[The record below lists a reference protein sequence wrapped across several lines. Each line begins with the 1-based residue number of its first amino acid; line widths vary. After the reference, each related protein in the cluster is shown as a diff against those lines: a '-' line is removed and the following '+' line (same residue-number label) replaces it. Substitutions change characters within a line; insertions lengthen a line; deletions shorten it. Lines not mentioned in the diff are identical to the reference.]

1 MQTIGELF
9 SKDIRRH
16 IEEVIKVDQADAATV
31 RNELEEYV
39 ATDSIQDHFVTVYK
53 AVAEAKTEPHEGIG
67 VWVSGF
73 FGSGKS
79 SFAKILGYTIAA
91 KDVGGE
97 SASQL
102 FQRNVQNAT
111 ISTYLD
117 QINTAI
123 PADAVIFDVSMDR
136 GVRTASER
144 ITEIMY
150 KALLRELGYSEDFD
164 LAELEISL
172 EGDGLL
178 DRFCEQFQARHGKS
192 WDVRRKLGR
201 AVNEASAVL
210 CDLDPKTYPEA
221 DSWAKGLGQGRADVT
236 PNLLAQRAFE
246 LAARRRPGRALV
258 FVIDEVGQYVSRSVD
273 KMLDLQAV
281 VQAIGKEGKNRVVR
295 KQAVAP
301 FWIIVTSQEK
311 LSEVVTALDSKKVE
325 LARLQD
331 RFPIPIDL
339 KQSDIAEITGKR
351 VLAKSP
357 EAEQV
362 LGQLYD
368 QHEGRLKTLTAM
380 ERTGRAT
387 SVSRQAFVDLYPYLP
402 YQIDLCIDIVSG
414 LRLRRGAQRHIGGSN
429 RTIIMQAQ
437 QMLVHPRTNLADE
450 QIGQLVTLD
459 RVYELLYAGNLLPI
473 EVTRE
478 VDDVPKR
485 LPGDKMAYKVAK
497 AIALMEVVTD
507 APRTP
512 HNLAVVLHPRVE
524 ADSLLPQVEA
534 ALAALVDKQVVRES
548 EEGYKLLTIQEKRW
562 DDTRRGLDPKPAD
575 RNRIKRESYKEIFA
589 DPKLKKY
596 RYKDLKSIKLSLAID
611 GEVVDSDGDVRLN
624 ILCAD
629 DPEEFTDRCKEART
643 ASGERRNE
651 LFWVVS
657 LNEEIHRLVEELYR
671 SREMVS
677 THERLA
683 AQGQLSAE
691 ESACLADEKVR
702 RDRSQREL
710 RGKLG
715 EITQSSTG
723 FFQAV
728 QKDASSLGQ
737 SLSEIIHGLL
747 DYAVPTLYPKIEL
760 GNRPVK
766 GDEAEKLL
774 TAANLSGLPPVFY
787 DDENGLSL
795 VAKQQGR
802 FVPNLGAE
810 ICREVLEYLKREHAY
825 GNKVTGKIL
834 DAHFQGIGYGWD
846 PDVLRIVL
854 AVLLRGGAI
863 EVTHQGRKHRNHN
876 DPACR
881 VPFTLKNA
889 FRAASFTPRES
900 LGLKILTAAAR
911 NYEEITGSEVDIEE
925 SAIAQ
930 AFQKLAA
937 EDRERLLPVVANM
950 KAYDLPGL
958 ETMVEHQQTVDG
970 ILDMATDD
978 CVMTLAGEG
987 KSYQKARTVAVRLSE
1002 ALTGQ
1007 NLQLIRRARHVLSTQ
1022 WPVVQSHGADEETI
1036 AQVEQLRSALSS
1048 EGFYSNVEGIRQTA
1062 DGIAAKYRELYH
1074 DIHQRRSQLYDEAVN
1089 EIKGLPEWSMVFPEA
1104 NTNPD
1109 QQQAILAT
1117 LAPKALCM
1125 PDLPDAAAV
1134 CRQCHATVA
1143 EMESDVAAVTAR
1155 RSEVIRRLQELA
1167 TPEQKVVTVRVADI
1181 LGSVLRDVDPK
1192 DLEKTEKAVDEALN
1206 ALKEHLLKLLAE
1218 GSRIVLE

>member
-1 MQTIGELF
+1 
-9 SKDIRRH
+9 
-16 IEEVIKVDQADAATV
+16 
-31 RNELEEYV
+31 
-39 ATDSIQDHFVTVYK
+39 
-53 AVAEAKTEPHEGIG
+53 VAEAKTEPHEGIG

-102 FQRNVQNAT
+102 FQQNVQNAT
-111 ISTYLD
+111 ISTYLG

-123 PADAVIFDVSMDR
+123 PTDAVIFDVSMDR

-150 KALLRELGYSEDFD
+150 KALLRELGYPEDFD

-172 EGDGLL
+172 ENDGLL
-178 DRFCEQFQARHGKS
+178 EDFCQKFQARHGKS

-210 CDLDPKTYPEA
+210 CDLDPKTFPEA
-221 DSWAKGLGQGRADVT
+221 DSWAKALGQGRADVT

-246 LAARRRPGRALV
+246 LAARRRPGHALV

-281 VQAIGKEGKNRVVR
+281 VQAIGKEGKNRVMR
-295 KQAVAP
+295 KRAVAP

-339 KQSDIAEITGKR
+339 KQSDIAEITGRR
-351 VLAKSP
+351 VLAKSE
-357 EAEQV
+357 EAQDE
-362 LGQLYD
+362 LGRLYD
-368 QHEGRLKTLTAM
+368 RHPGRLKTLTAM

-387 SVSRQAFVDLYPYLP
+387 SVSRQDFIDLYPYLP

-429 RTIIMQAQ
+429 RTIIIQAQ
-437 QMLVHPRTNLADE
+437 QMLVHPRTNLAAE
-450 QIGQLVTLD
+450 PIGHLVTLD
-459 RVYELLYAGNLLPI
+459 RVYELLYAGNLMPI

-478 VDDVPKR
+478 VDDVPNR
-485 LPGDKMAYKVAK
+485 LPGNEMAYKVAK
-497 AIALMEVVTD
+497 AIALMDVVTD

-512 HNLAVVLHPRVE
+512 HNLAVVLHPRVD

-534 ALAALVDKQVVRES
+534 ALKALVDKQVVRES
-548 EEGYKLLTIQEKRW
+548 EEGFKLLTIQEKRW
-562 DDTRRGLDPKPAD
+562 DDKRRGLDPKPAD
-575 RNRIKRESYKEIFA
+575 RNRIKREVFKEIFA
-589 DPKLKKY
+589 DPKMKKY
-596 RYKDLKSIKLSLAID
+596 RYEDLKAIKPSLAVD
-611 GEVVDSDGDVRLN
+611 GEVVDADGDFRLTL
-624 ILCAD
+624 LCAD
-629 DPEEFTDRCKEART
+629 DPAEAADRCKEART
-643 ASGERRNE
+643 TSGERREE
-651 LFWVVS
+651 LFWVVT
-657 LNEEIHRLVEELYR
+657 LNEEIHRLIKELHR

-683 AQGQLSAE
+683 AQGQLSPE

-702 RDRSQREL
+702 RDGFQREL
-710 RGKLG
+710 RTKLS
-715 EITQSSTG
+715 EVTQSGTG

-728 QKDASSLGQ
+728 PKDGSSLGQ
-737 SLSEIIHGLL
+737 SLPEIIHGLL
-747 DYAVPTLYPKIEL
+747 DYAVPTLYPKIRL

-787 DDENGLSL
+787 DDPDGLSL

-802 FVPNLGAE
+802 FVPSLGAE
-810 ICREVLEYLKREHAY
+810 ICREVLEYLQREHSY

-863 EVTHQGRKHRNHN
+863 EVTYQGRKHRNHN

-881 VPFTLKNA
+881 VPFTSKNA

-900 LGLKILTAAAR
+900 LGLKTLTQAAR
-911 NYEEITGSEVDIEE
+911 NYEEITGSEVDVEE

-937 EDRERLLPVVANM
+937 EDRQRLLPVVANM
-950 KAYDLPGL
+950 KAYDLPGV
-958 ETMVEHQQTVDG
+958 ETMVEHQQTIDG

-978 CVMTLAGEG
+978 CVTTLAGEG
-987 KSYQKARTVAVRLSE
+987 KSYQQARTVAVRLSE
-1002 ALTGQ
+1002 ALTAE
-1007 NLQLIRRARHVLSTQ
+1007 NLQVIRRARHVLSTQ

-1036 AQVEQLRSALSS
+1036 ARAESLRSALSS
-1048 EGFYSNVEGIRQTA
+1048 EDFYSRIEGIRQ
-1062 DGIAAKYRELYH
+1062 AAEGLVTKYGELYH
-1074 DIHQRRSQLYDEAVN
+1074 DVHQKRSQRYDEAVN
-1089 EIKGLPEWSMVFPEA
+1089 EIKGLPEWSVVFPEA
-1104 NTNPD
+1104 DSDPD
-1109 QQQAILAT
+1109 QQQAVLAA
-1117 LAPKALCM
+1117 LASRVLGT
-1125 PDLPDAAAV
+1125 PDLSDDATV
-1134 CRQCHATVA
+1134 CRRCHATIA
-1143 EMESDVAAVTAR
+1143 EMESDIDAVAAR
-1155 RSEVIRRLQELA
+1155 RSEAVRRLQKLA
-1167 TPEQKVVTVRVADI
+1167 TPEQTVVTVRVADI
-1181 LGSVLRDVDPK
+1181 LGSVLRDVDPN
-1192 DLEKTEKAVDEALN
+1192 DLEKTEKAVDA
-1206 ALKEHLLKLLAE
+1206 ALKALREHLLKILAE